1 MNSIIFGRESDAL
14 GRFGEVG
21 VLVWRIPY
29 VMEHVYIRL
38 VFLDREIAVERL
50 GEELELHFLR
60 EQRGVNEETYR
71 NVSDNSSANVEIG
84 RLTRDSVHAV
94 NSGHC

>member
-1 MNSIIFGRESDAL
+1 MNSIVFGRESEVL

-38 VFLDREIAVERL
+38 VLLDRKIAVERL
-50 GEELELHFLR
+50 GEELKLYLWW
-60 EQRGVNEETYR
+60 EQRGVNEETYPR
-71 NVSDNSSANVEIG
+71 HL
-84 RLTRDSVHAV
+84 RKQF
-94 NSGHC
+94 CQC

>member
-1 MNSIIFGRESDAL
+1 M
-14 GRFGEVG
+14 
-21 VLVWRIPY
+21 
-29 VMEHVYIRL
+29 MKHVYIRL
-38 VFLDREIAVERL
+38 VFPNRKIAMERL
-50 GEELELHFLR
+50 GEELKLYFLWK
-60 EQRGVNEETYR
+60 QRGVNEETYR